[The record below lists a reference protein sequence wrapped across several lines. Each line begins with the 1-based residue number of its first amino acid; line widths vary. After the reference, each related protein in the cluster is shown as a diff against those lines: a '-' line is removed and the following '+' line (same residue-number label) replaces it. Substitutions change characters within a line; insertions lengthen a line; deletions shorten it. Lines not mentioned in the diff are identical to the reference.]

1 MYMVDGY
8 MLRIKAWFIVKLWT
22 IWYYVWHPGM
32 YWKRIKLRN
41 RGSQRLLDLFIGNT
55 MRKEKMIDNKEHDE
69 MDFRKMASWLGMAII
84 GGLWWY
90 SVFTK
95 GLFVTIVWSI
105 VIMAIGGLWLTI
117 KDMRL

>member
-1 MYMVDGY
+1 MMNLLLKKQIYMVVGY
-8 MLRIKAWFIVKLWT
+8 MLSKLKNWFILKFWT
-22 IWYYVWHPGM
+22 IWYYVWNPGM
-32 YWKRIKLRN
+32 YFKRIKLRN
-41 RGSQRLLDLFIGNT
+41 KL
-55 MRKEKMIDNKEHDE
+55 MIDNEYDDI
-69 MDFRKMASWLGMAII
+69 DFRKMASWLGMAII

-95 GLFVTIVWSI
+95 GFFITIVWSI